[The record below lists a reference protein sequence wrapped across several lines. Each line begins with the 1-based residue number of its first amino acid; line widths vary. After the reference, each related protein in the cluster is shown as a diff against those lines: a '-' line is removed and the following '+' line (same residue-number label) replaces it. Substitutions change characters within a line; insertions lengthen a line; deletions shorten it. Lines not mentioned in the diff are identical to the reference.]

1 MSVQI
6 QPNILTTREFVDD
19 LARIRM
25 EWQVAIDGASL
36 VEVKASVGLL
46 LADVVKALKLGPDEQ
61 VTVLGE
67 DLYNELP
74 FLTGVD

>member
-46 LADVVKALKLGPDEQ
+46 LADVVKALQLGPDEQ

-67 DLYNELP
+67 DLLKELP

>member
-1 MSVQI
+1 MLVKI
-6 QPNILTTREFVDD
+6 QSNILSTQDFVDD

-25 EWQVAIDGASL
+25 EWQAATEGASL

-61 VTVLGE
+61 IAVLGE
-67 DLYNELP
+67 DLLKELR